1 MRWQQC
7 LLASIGRRPSPCLP
21 AQLVVQARPK
31 DFAAPPELHHTC
43 KTQEQEQEQQ
53 YGCYYCFVKSGRGSH
68 ICGGLFLKKKLR
80 RRQTHSCVQV
90 YLCANLATVAVVA
103 VYMFDLRRSQSKRSG
118 LINIVAVRSAIKY
131 TVVTVDKV
139 GKEDIAS
146 SHHPRAIKQTPPP
159 KNKKTR
165 ARARAHP

>member
-53 YGCYYCFVKSGRGSH
+53 YGCYCFEKSGRGSH
-68 ICGGLFLKKKLR
+68 ICGGVFLKKKLR

-159 KNKKTR
+159 KKQKKTR